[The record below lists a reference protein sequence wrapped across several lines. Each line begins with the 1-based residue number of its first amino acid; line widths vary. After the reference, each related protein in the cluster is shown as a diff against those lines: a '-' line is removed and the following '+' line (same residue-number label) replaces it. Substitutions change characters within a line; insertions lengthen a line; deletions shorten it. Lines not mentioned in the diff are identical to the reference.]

1 MEARAR
7 ASSAAEVD
15 ENNGEPSQKRAR
27 SENETAATANTTT
40 TGDAQPG
47 QQQQDTQPAT
57 NSGPS
62 AAARLY
68 TCGKCSKSYARLDH
82 LSRHVRMHTQE
93 KPYQCQVCSK
103 AFARADLLKR
113 HTLGHNK
120 DDPQSK
126 PAIIQHSR
134 VSQAC
139 EACAGLHLKCEEEKP
154 CKRCT
159 KKGIQCNYS
168 ATFSHFK

>member
-7 ASSAAEVD
+7 ASSAADVD

-57 NSGPS
+57 SSGPS

-68 TCGKCSKSYARLDH
+68 TCGKSLSVSGRVTDSRFVYYPRQDH
-82 LSRHVRMHTQE
+82 VNPTAQLCR
-93 KPYQCQVCSK
+93 
-103 AFARADLLKR
+103 
-113 HTLGHNK
+113 
-120 DDPQSK
+120 
-126 PAIIQHSR
+126 
-134 VSQAC
+134 
-139 EACAGLHLKCEEEKP
+139 
-154 CKRCT
+154 
-159 KKGIQCNYS
+159 
-168 ATFSHFK
+168 